1 MSQSSKMNAALK
13 KYVLQPLL
21 DNGFTG
27 QYPHYRKVYDNRIEL
42 LAVQKNKY
50 GNSFTIEISTI
61 FPQQKDR
68 KKNFYDHEK
77 GLDDINVWDT
87 NLRYRLPG
95 TIDGW
100 FYYTDV
106 YTCTFKIKGRK
117 FVDYLAVSEAKKKN
131 FQPPESYKQIQMAD
145 ESIYEKVCVDVNS
158 QMQKAFVWWKKMSK
172 KYS

>member
-68 KKNFYDHEK
+68 KKNFNDHGK
-77 GLDDINVWDT
+77 CLDEINVWDT

-95 TIDGW
+95 TINGW

-106 YTCTFKIKGRK
+106 YTCIYKIKGRK
-117 FVDYLAVSEAKKKN
+117 FVDYLDVGETKKRD
-131 FQPPESYKQIQMAD
+131 FQPPENYEQIQQAD
-145 ESIYEKVCVDVNS
+145 DTIYEKVCFDVNK
-158 QMQKAFVWWKKMSK
+158 QMEKAFEWWGKMSK
-172 KYS
+172 KA